1 MGTKLTS
8 RQSGLLQSRRGF
20 LRVALLAG
28 PAAMALPSMLSAA
41 TATAN
46 RTSLPIKG
54 LTTPEDL
61 AVIPGTDWIIT
72 SAAPTPMIK
81 TARTFFVNVRTRQVR
96 PAYPDNFTAEIDRD
110 KYGDMAPPEM
120 INFHGLDIIK
130 AADGTITLYQINHKA
145 HLSPTEAGG
154 REAIE
159 VFTIRMTPAGPTLQW
174 RGAIPLPS
182 WAMANDCC
190 ALPEGG
196 VAVTNIAFGG
206 TESFPAMIT
215 GRSSGNVIEW
225 HDRRQGWSVIEG
237 TDINAPNGI
246 AVSPNGEHLFIC
258 SSAKKQLHRISR
270 KNPHGDRAV
279 VDLGALPDNVTWTP
293 DGQLLI
299 AASVAEMP
307 EFFAAAAAGK
317 LSAPLRALKVDPVT
331 LKVQTVIE
339 DNPGNCVISTVLQ
352 VNRNEIWAGGLGI
365 EDRLLAYQV

>member
-1 MGTKLTS
+1 MGTMWMP
-8 RQSGLLQSRRGF
+8 RQSGLLQSRRDF
-20 LRVALLAG
+20 IRVALMAG
-28 PAAMALPSMLSAA
+28 PVAMALPSMLSAA
-41 TATAN
+41 KAAPN
-46 RTSLPIKG
+46 PMIVPVKG
-54 LTTPEDL
+54 LATPEDL
-61 AVIPGTDWIIT
+61 GLIPETDWIVT
-72 SAAPTPMIK
+72 SASATTTIK
-81 TARTFFVNVRTRQVR
+81 NARTYFVNVRTRQVR
-96 PAYPDNFTAEIDRD
+96 PAYPDNCTAEIDRD

-145 HLSPTEAGG
+145 HLSPTEAVG

-206 TESFPAMIT
+206 PESFPAMVT

-225 HDRRQGWSVIEG
+225 HDRQQGWSVVEG

-246 AVSPNGEHLFIC
+246 AVSANGEYLFIC
-258 SSAKKQLHRISR
+258 SSAKKQLLRISR
-270 KNPHGDRAV
+270 KNPHGDRAA
-279 VDLGALPDNVTWTP
+279 VDLGAMPDNVTWTP

-299 AASVAEMP
+299 AASVGEMP

-339 DNPGNCVISTVLQ
+339 DNPGNCIISTVLQ